1 MVLDIAPP
9 HRPALSGAHLWRLPV
24 SRCPPSGA
32 LITSPAKLTPHPVPK
47 GSVMS
52 TSTAP
57 TTASAT
63 DTAPATDT
71 AAHTTAA
78 GDAATALTVRKVGGR
93 IGAVIS
99 GVRLGGDLAPE
110 TVAAIRAALLEHKVV
125 FFRGQDHLDEE
136 AHEAFGRLLGTPVA
150 HPTVPSAD
158 GRYSFPIDSDYGGR
172 ANQWHTDVTFV
183 PAYPAFSILRA
194 VVIPPYGGNTLW
206 ANTATAYERLPEP
219 LRVLAEGLRAVHSND
234 YDYAALRP
242 DTLPEQL
249 VRFREV
255 FASTKFLTEHPV
267 VRVHPETGERTLL
280 LGNFVQRISGLT
292 GADSRALVDLFQS
305 HVERPENTVRWQWQV
320 GDVAIWD
327 NRATQHYGVDD
338 SDAHDRKLRR
348 VTIDGDVPVG
358 VDGRSSVLLA
368 PEGVPDPAFGIA
380 SGASTAQPAA

>member
-1 MVLDIAPP
+1 
-9 HRPALSGAHLWRLPV
+9 
-24 SRCPPSGA
+24 
-32 LITSPAKLTPHPVPK
+32 
-47 GSVMS
+47 MS
-52 TSTAP
+52 TA
-57 TTASAT
+57 TTTETVSESAT
-63 DTAPATDT
+63 DSVTESI
-71 AAHTTAA
+71 
-78 GDAATALTVRKVGGR
+78 TVQKVGGR
-93 IGAVIS
+93 LGAVIS
-99 GVRLGGDLAPE
+99 GVRLGGDLPAE
-110 TVAAIRAALLEHKVV
+110 TVAEIRSALLAHKVV

-206 ANTATAYERLPEP
+206 ANTATAYENLPEP
-219 LRVLAEGLRAVHSND
+219 LRALADSLRAVHSND

-242 DTLPEQL
+242 GALPEQL
-249 VRFREV
+249 ARFREI

-292 GADSRALVDLFQS
+292 GADSRALLGLFQS

-338 SDAHDRKLRR
+338 SDEHVRKLRR

-358 VDGRSSVLLA
+358 VDGHSSVLLS
-368 PEGVPDPAFGIA
+368 PESVPDPAFGIA
-380 SGASTAQPAA
+380 SGDSAEEPAAV

>member
-1 MVLDIAPP
+1 MSTAT
-9 HRPALSGAHLWRLPV
+9 
-24 SRCPPSGA
+24 
-32 LITSPAKLTPHPVPK
+32 TSPDVQK
-47 GSVMS
+47 
-52 TSTAP
+52 
-57 TTASAT
+57 
-63 DTAPATDT
+63 DTAQK
-71 AAHTTAA
+71 AAAQ
-78 GDAATALTVRKVGGR
+78 GITVQKVGGR
-93 IGAVIS
+93 LGAVIS
-99 GVRLGGDLAPE
+99 GVRLGGDLPAE
-110 TVAAIRAALLEHKVV
+110 TVAEIRAALLAHKVV

-136 AHEAFGRLLGTPVA
+136 AQEAFGRLLGTPVA

-206 ANTATAYERLPEP
+206 ANTATAYENLPES
-219 LRVLAEGLRAVHSND
+219 LRALADGLRAVHSND

-242 DTLPEQL
+242 GVLPEQL
-249 VRFREV
+249 VRFREI

-292 GADSRALVDLFQS
+292 GADSRDLFSLFQR

-338 SDAHDRKLRR
+338 SDEHDRKLRR

-368 PEGVPDPAFGIA
+368 PESVPDPAFGIA
-380 SGASTAQPAA
+380 SGASTADTATDGTTDAAAGAAETPAA

>member
-1 MVLDIAPP
+1 MSIT
-9 HRPALSGAHLWRLPV
+9 
-24 SRCPPSGA
+24 
-32 LITSPAKLTPHPVPK
+32 TSPAT
-47 GSVMS
+47 
-52 TSTAP
+52 P
-57 TTASAT
+57 TTATATSA
-63 DTAPATDT
+63 DE
-71 AAHTTAA
+71 
-78 GDAATALTVRKVGGR
+78 LTVRKIGGR
-93 IGAVIS
+93 LGAVIS

-136 AHEAFGRLLGTPVA
+136 AHESFGKLLGTPVA

-219 LRVLAEGLRAVHSND
+219 LRVLADRLRAVHSND

-249 VRFREV
+249 VRFREI
-255 FASTKFLTEHPV
+255 FASTKFLTEHPL
-267 VRVHPETGERTLL
+267 VRVHPETGERTLV

-305 HVERPENTVRWQWQV
+305 HIERPENTVRWQWEV

-338 SDAHDRKLRR
+338 SDSHDRKLRR

-380 SGASTAQPAA
+380 SGASTAQPAV

>member
-1 MVLDIAPP
+1 MTTA
-9 HRPALSGAHLWRLPV
+9 
-24 SRCPPSGA
+24 
-32 LITSPAKLTPHPVPK
+32 TTP
-47 GSVMS
+47 
-52 TSTAP
+52 AP
-57 TTASAT
+57 TV
-63 DTAPATDT
+63 
-71 AAHTTAA
+71 
-78 GDAATALTVRKVGGR
+78 TVRKVGGR
-93 IGAVIS
+93 LGAVIS

-110 TVAAIRAALLEHKVV
+110 TVAEIRSALLTHKVV

-150 HPTVPSAD
+150 HPTVPSTD
-158 GRYSFPIDSDYGGR
+158 GRYSFPIDSDHGAR

-194 VVIPPYGGNTLW
+194 VVVPPYGGNTLW
-206 ANTATAYERLPEP
+206 ANTATAYENLPEP
-219 LRVLAEGLRAVHSND
+219 LRNLADALRAVHSNA

-242 DTLPEQL
+242 DAVPERL
-249 VRFREV
+249 ARFRDV

-292 GADSRALVDLFQS
+292 GADSRVLVQLLQS
-305 HVERPENTVRWQWQV
+305 HVERPENTVRWQWEA

-338 SDAHDRKLRR
+338 SDDHDRKLRR

-358 VDGRSSVLLA
+358 VDGRASELLEPSSV
-368 PEGVPDPAFGIA
+368 PEPSFGVA
-380 SGASTAQPAA
+380 SGASAQEPAA